1 MGEQNENRNSKINP
15 IVVVVIVVLF
25 VLAVYSITSYLIKLS
40 GGGSS
45 DRGASD
51 SANSALTPKYNDEN
65 YQGSNLFY
73 DVSLSL
79 KKDKTFSLK
88 IEDLSTGKTK
98 NYLGSYEYSDT
109 EGNHIDFS
117 FYSTGETFNCMRTS
131 VGGENIILSSISTRF
146 PVVYKK

>member
-1 MGEQNENRNSKINP
+1 MKKFKL
-15 IVVVVIVVLF
+15 VLF
-25 VLAVYSITSYLIKLS
+25 VTVILCLS
-40 GGGSS
+40 MLFVSCGTGSS
-45 DRGASD
+45 DRGESD

-73 DVSLSL
+73 AVSLSL

-88 IEDLSTGKTK
+88 IEDRSTGKIK
-98 NYLGSYEYSDT
+98 NYLGSYEYSDA